1 MFSNPNI
8 FWMSRATVQV
18 LGSHTGSEGWNYLA
32 DCPSHPVN
40 KGSCVKSFGNN
51 RNGMKNNCKRSAVFS
66 LEMGYFTVK
75 PKRRLQWVQWSLWGI
90 WEWVAS
96 LGYQGKVAR
105 HLRSY
110 PQIRKLPSDIS
121 FYLGKQRQWKIARTH
136 YRICPYAWYFV
147 SDISVTLQ
155 RT

>member
-32 DCPSHPVN
+32 DCPSHSVN

-75 PKRRLQWVQWSLWGI
+75 PKRRLQWVQWSLGNLRM
-90 WEWVAS
+90 S
-96 LGYQGKVAR
+96 GLTRLSGQSGKTP
-105 HLRSY
+105 S
-110 PQIRKLPSDIS
+110 QLPTDQKTPLWHFILPWQTTAMKNSPD
-121 FYLGKQRQWKIARTH
+121 
-136 YRICPYAWYFV
+136 
-147 SDISVTLQ
+147 TL
-155 RT
+155 